1 VSDVLLISGRPQAVH
16 KAAGLG
22 LGVLWLQHRKPVESG
37 AADAADAVIMMD
49 YRDREAAMEM
59 VRAAH
64 KSFGFSRVVTLVDQA
79 AELAAAINEEFGL
92 PGLRPAQAHR
102 FRDKLAM
109 RGWLRSCGLEPDVA
123 AGPVASA
130 ADLAG
135 FGARHGYPLILKPV
149 DGTASRGVLQV
160 DSPAEAET
168 AWRAATIL
176 RERGDLPF
184 AAYYPVRDFM
194 AEEYLDGPEY
204 SAEAFSFAGR
214 HSVIAITS
222 KIMSKSHAGF
232 VEMGHAQPAALDND
246 QERVIVEHVTA
257 FLDVMGLG
265 DGASHTEL
273 KLTARGPRIVEGHCR
288 VAGGRVMDLVAA
300 AYGIDLESYAVG
312 WPFRRFPELPARPVP
327 RAAAA
332 TAFLTAEPGTV
343 EAIEGA
349 EEVRACPSVLD
360 LEIDV
365 KVGDT
370 VPELTDNFCRP
381 GQVLVTAASTSAA
394 TDLAADLARR
404 VRIVTR
410 PPGQPR

>member
-1 VSDVLLISGRPQAVH
+1 MSDVLLISGRPQAVR

-22 LGVLWLQHRKPVESG
+22 LRVLWLQHRKPVESG
-37 AADAADAVIMMD
+37 VADAADAVLMMD

-109 RGWLRSCGLEPDVA
+109 RGWLRSCGLELDVA
-123 AGPVASA
+123 AGAVASA
-130 ADLAG
+130 VDLAG
-135 FGARHGYPLILKPV
+135 FGARHGYPLVLKPV
-149 DGTASRGVLQV
+149 DGTASRGVLRVGSQ
-160 DSPAEAET
+160 AEAES
-168 AWRAATIL
+168 AWRAATSL
-176 RERGDLPF
+176 RDRDDLPF
-184 AAYYPVRDFM
+184 AAYYPVRDFL
-194 AEEYLDGPEY
+194 AEEYLDGREF
-204 SAEAFSFAGR
+204 SVEAFSFAGR

-222 KIMSKSHAGF
+222 KSQAGF
-232 VEMGHAQPAALDND
+232 VEMGHAQPAVLGED

-257 FLDVMGLG
+257 FLDVMGLR

-288 VAGGRVMDLVAA
+288 VAGGRVLDLVAA

-312 WPFRRFPELPARPVP
+312 WPFGLLPELPARPLP

-343 EAIEGA
+343 VAIEGA
-349 EEVRACPSVLD
+349 EEVRGCPSVLD

-365 KVGDT
+365 AVGDT

-381 GQVLVTAASTSAA
+381 GQVLVTAASTGAA
-394 TDLAADLARR
+394 TELAAELARR

-410 PPGQPR
+410 RP